1 MEMEPAQKHYLIVY
15 LAIVIPVALSFLFMR
30 RTPKDPVRL
39 RMKDDGDGARPVGPG
54 SPSQPQSPQAG
65 LPPATPPLSSA
76 SGSASD
82 KKTAGGQAFRPSG
95 WKDPAGGSEPYPRPR
110 AARPEAASV
119 PREKSLNV
127 LFNWNGHSW
136 DAYEVLGLP
145 AGSSFEAAE
154 NAYVRAMHQASEDG
168 KPFIR
173 AAFEA
178 IAKTV

>member
-30 RTPKDPVRL
+30 KGSKDPVRL
-39 RMKDDGDGARPVGPG
+39 RMKDGDPNSGGRTGAPH
-54 SPSQPQSPQAG
+54 PQTG
-65 LPPATPPLSSA
+65 VPPLDGIRAPNDGPKQEQS
-76 SGSASD
+76 
-82 KKTAGGQAFRPSG
+82 FRPAGSG
-95 WKDPAGGSEPYPRPR
+95 NPDASQEPYPRPR
-110 AARPEAASV
+110 AAQNAPA
-119 PREKSLNV
+119 REKSLNV

-145 AGSSFEAAE
+145 AGSSFDAAK
-154 NAYVRAMHQASEDG
+154 NAYARAMYEASEDG

-173 AAFEA
+173 AAFDA